1 MQDLITLDMN
11 TPSVQYLR
19 RKDKQLAKVTAI
31 VGRCMR

>member
-1 MQDLITLDMN
+1 MQDSIPLDMN

-19 RKDKQLAKVTAI
+19 RKDKQLAKVTTI